1 MTKAKKIRKHS
12 WFDYQ
17 GLPIAALSLVF
28 LLFFLLIAINLTR
41 VEENE
46 DNNVQGVVKTRS
58 KVVKT
63 VKATKETALVD
74 SLIIQIDSLLKSNN
88 RFSDN
93 LADIK

>member
-28 LLFFLLIAINLTR
+28 LIVFLLIAVNLTR

-46 DNNVQGVVKTRS
+46 DNVQGVVKTRS
-58 KVVKT
+58 KAVKT

-74 SLIIQIDSLLKSNN
+74 SLILQIDSLLKSNN

-93 LADIK
+93 LVDIK